1 MVDFIIS
8 AEGAAEEKRAEGGE
22 RSVWLFERNLWR
34 GPRSCSWAY
43 LLQTIKIKQTSNST
57 TKLTA
62 NSLDHI
68 YGQCGGL

>member
-1 MVDFIIS
+1 MVSSS
-8 AEGAAEEKRAEGGE
+8 AEGGQRKKKERRGGE

-62 NSLDHI
+62 NSLVSTDSVED
-68 YGQCGGL
+68 YK